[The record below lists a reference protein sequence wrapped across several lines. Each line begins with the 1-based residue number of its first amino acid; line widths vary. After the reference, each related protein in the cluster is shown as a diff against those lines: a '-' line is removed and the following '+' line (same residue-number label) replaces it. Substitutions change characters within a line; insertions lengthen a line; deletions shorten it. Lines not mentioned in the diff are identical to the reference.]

1 MTDATRATIW
11 SVLSEAFGA
20 ILRPIQATVSEV
32 TMATDHSHNAAFP
45 FRAYAEYSAGVHV
58 VVLSFDVQVKDCQLR
73 ALGDIALEDGLIVE
87 DLMETVIGPASSDD
101 EALVAHVRAFAL
113 QCRQS
118 SKLIANEL
126 AAKAPCQSKS

>member
-11 SVLSEAFGA
+11 SVLSEAFGT
-20 ILRPIQATVSEV
+20 ILRAIQATVPEA
-32 TMATDHSHNAAFP
+32 TMAAGHSHNPVFP

-58 VVLSFDVQVKDCQLR
+58 VVLSFDVQMKDGQLH
-73 ALGDIALEDGLIVE
+73 AFGDIALEDGLIVE

-101 EALVAHVRAFAL
+101 KALVAHVSTFAL

-118 SKLIANEL
+118 SNLIANEL
-126 AAKAPCQSKS
+126 VAKAPCQSNS